1 MTDFCNLSASRL
13 TRIFREQTG
22 MTSKNY
28 IDSLKMQLASEM
40 LAVKNKTVKEI
51 TGDTDPYHFSRRFKE
66 LTGFSPQK
74 YKDRFLRQG
83 PPACITPVLNASRS
97 LPACLPRL
105 LQFSANMP
113 VLPPGSDPQ
122 CGGESLCTRALIF

>member
-51 TGDTDPYHFSRRFKE
+51 SGILILIISAAVSKNLQDSLLKNIKRDSS
-66 LTGFSPQK
+66 G
-74 YKDRFLRQG
+74 KDRRLASHRFLMLRGAFRLACRAFFNFPQICPSYHPDRIRNAAVNLYVPG
-83 PPACITPVLNASRS
+83 P
-97 LPACLPRL
+97 
-105 LQFSANMP
+105 
-113 VLPPGSDPQ
+113 
-122 CGGESLCTRALIF
+122 